1 MPMLEPVANNQ
12 DTVRLANNFWAR
24 ARQFNEPWHGMI
36 RKARRLYDFSH
47 YGNTARPNEDRY
59 SDPTYT
65 NVVDLAVG
73 IVLANDIEWRAY
85 GFSPSPEEDEDTS
98 HIEKYLAGLWEI
110 NDVREGSYQ
119 KFDLIQNFM
128 RDGCGIIYSVWDEE
142 LAKRTM
148 EIRPQPDPNSP
159 EGVTLVPIYTESPVR
174 VQVIDPL
181 KVFALPGGPY
191 RWLQVGKVERIS
203 VYDAESIY
211 GKRFPKW
218 THLTLDQRSQQYG
231 NLIDYW
237 RLAEIDVPVIEEYAQ
252 PSQETAMPGQMSM
265 PGMGQMVGMMAG
277 QQGPM
282 PMPGQ
287 FSTPAVPPEPA
298 QTRKKYVVQHA
309 LIFEDQVIWPLHNTG
324 YDDLPFT
331 IGFFK
336 PVSKDAPKD
345 WGHNIMRPLETT
357 IELLEKLTNR
367 RTRQINTF
375 TSLPMTIQ
383 AIAGRPPVQIQGL
396 DMDVLE
402 LAQGEEIKFP
412 QWPGSPP
419 DVDRQIDFMLRRAQQ
434 SGFSDVA
441 FGSGPSQVAGY
452 ALSQL
457 SDTNR
462 IRLEQPVKHLEF
474 LLSSWAQKALRI
486 TARYAPDAMIRVYG
500 QLRGKDFV
508 DQVFSP
514 DLADYKVKAA
524 IKPEFPNERVRNHA
538 MATQVKGILDE
549 SLVME
554 RYLDVD
560 QPNDVRERRLR
571 DVALN
576 HPVMIQY
583 GVINTL
589 MELAQNGDQAAAMTL
604 QHLLMGGGTGN
615 PEGRPPEPNAPEQL
629 MGGASPTGQPT
640 AQEGGGEPPG
650 QSAGDQMRQI
660 TEAAPGMM

>member
-1 MPMLEPVANNQ
+1 MSPMLEAVADNMT
-12 DTVRLANNFWAR
+12 TVRLANNFWSR
-24 ARQFNEPWHGMI
+24 ARQFNEPWHNAI
-36 RKARRLYDFSH
+36 RRWRRYYDFAH
-47 YGNTARPNEDRY
+47 YGNQARPNEDRY
-59 SDPTYT
+59 ADPTYT

-142 LAKRTM
+142 IAKRVM
-148 EIRPQPDPNSP
+148 DIKPQQDPSSP
-159 EGVTLVPIYTESPVR
+159 EGVTLVPVYTESPVR

-191 RWLQVGKVERIS
+191 RWLQVGKIERVS

-218 THLTLDQRSQQYG
+218 GYLTMEQRSQQYG

-237 RLAEIDVPVIEEYAQ
+237 RLAEIDVPVIERNAIPPQ
-252 PSQETAMPGQMSM
+252 DTAMGGPMMGNQMPM
-265 PGMGQMVGMMAG
+265 PGMGQNEGM
-277 QQGPM
+277 M

-287 FSTPAVPPEPA
+287 FATPATPPEPA
-298 QTRKKYVVQHA
+298 QTRKKYVVQHS
-309 LIFEDQVIWPLHNTG
+309 LVFEDQVIWPLHNTG
-324 YDDLPFT
+324 YDDLPFS

-375 TSLPMTIQ
+375 TSLPMTLQ

-402 LAQGEEIKFP
+402 LSQGEEIKFP

-474 LLSSWAQKALRI
+474 LLSQWAQKALKI
-486 TARYAPDAMIRVYG
+486 TAKYAPDAVIRVYG

-514 DLADYKVKAA
+514 DLADYKVKAL
-524 IKPEFPNERVRNHA
+524 IKPEFPNEKVRNHA
-538 MATQVKGILDE
+538 MATQVRGVLSENTI
-549 SLVME
+549 ME
-554 RYLDVD
+554 RYLDID
-560 QPNDVRERRLR
+560 QPDDEKKRRLR
-571 DVALN
+571 DAAMN
-576 HPVMIQY
+576 HPVMVQY
-583 GVINTL
+583 GIINTL
-589 MELAQNGDQAAAMTL
+589 MEMAQAGDQAAAMTL
-604 QHLLMGGGTGN
+604 QHLLMGQGTGN
-615 PEGRPPEPNAPEQL
+615 PEGRPEEPRNNEQM
-629 MGGASPTGQPT
+629 MGVASPTGQPT
-640 AQEGGGEPPG
+640 PEEAGAAPPG
-650 QSAGDQMRQI
+650 QSPEDQMRGI
-660 TEAAPGMM
+660 TEAAPGMT

>member
-1 MPMLEPVANNQ
+1 
-12 DTVRLANNFWAR
+12 
-24 ARQFNEPWHGMI
+24 
-36 RKARRLYDFSH
+36 
-47 YGNTARPNEDRY
+47 
-59 SDPTYT
+59 
-65 NVVDLAVG
+65 
-73 IVLANDIEWRAY
+73 VLANDIEWRAY
-85 GFSPSPEEDEDTS
+85 GFSPTPEEDEDTS

-110 NDVREGSYQ
+110 NDAREGSYQ

-128 RDGCGIIYSVWDEE
+128 RDGCGVIYSVWDEE
-142 LAKRTM
+142 IAKRVM
-148 EIRPQPDPNSP
+148 DIKPQQDPSSP
-159 EGVTLVPIYTESPVR
+159 EGVTLVQVYAESPVR

-191 RWLQVGKVERIS
+191 RWLQVGKVERVS

-218 THLTLDQRSQQYG
+218 NHLTLEQRSQQYG

-237 RLAEIDVPVIEEYAQ
+237 RLAEIDMPVIERNAVLEQ
-252 PSQETAMPGQMSM
+252 DTA
-265 PGMGQMVGMMAG
+265 V
-277 QQGPM
+277 
-282 PMPGQ
+282 PGQ
-287 FSTPAVPPEPA
+287 FATPATPPEPA

-309 LIFEDQVIWPLHNTG
+309 LIFEDQVIWALHNTG
-324 YDDLPFT
+324 YDDLPFS

-336 PVSKDAPKD
+336 PVSKDSPKD

-375 TSLPMTIQ
+375 TSLPLTIQ
-383 AIAGRPPVQIQGL
+383 GQAGRPPVQIQGI

-402 LAQGEEIKFP
+402 LGLGEEIKFP

-474 LLSSWAQKALRI
+474 LLSQWAQKALKI
-486 TARYAPDAMIRVYG
+486 TAKYAPDAVIRVYG

-514 DLADYKVKAA
+514 DLADYKVKAL
-524 IKPEFPNERVRNHA
+524 IKPEFPNEKVRNHA
-538 MATQVKGILDE
+538 MATQVRGVLSENTI
-549 SLVME
+549 ME
-554 RYLDVD
+554 RYLDID
-560 QPNDVRERRLR
+560 QPDDEKKRRLR
-571 DVALN
+571 DAAMN

-589 MELAQNGDQAAAMTL
+589 MEMAQAGDQAAAMTL
-604 QHLLMGGGTGN
+604 QHLLMGQGTGN
-615 PEGRPPEPNAPEQL
+615 PEGRPTEPNAPEQV
-629 MGGASPTGQPT
+629 MGLSSPTGAPT
-640 AQEGGGEPPG
+640 SQEAGGQPPG
-650 QSAGDQMRQI
+650 QSAEDQMTNI
-660 TEAAPGMM
+660 TQSAPGMNG